1 MKPAT
6 AQTNSRLDYNRASNT
21 LQKDPSSRLRQ
32 FVVCSIQKIHPP
44 CHLRSMLLEEPDGN
58 GHKRLCTAS
67 DLVKHSLNIFKKRPK
82 QSTVP
87 REIDCPQEHCKKHPR
102 SDIFPWTLLAVAG
115 PRRTRRAGHQDIH
128 RHGKIFQLDLGNVT
142 TLSQFDAF
150 QATLQSHQ
158 RIGQV
163 RQNVTA
169 VGQLVAD
176 THLLQKAT
184 TIVDPNAWGTHYQ
197 RSAKLAATQPF
208 HPFTWHME
216 TFKVTRS
223 KSFPS

>member
-32 FVVCSIQKIHPP
+32 FVVCSVQKIHPP

-102 SDIFPWTLLAVAG
+102 SDIFPGHFLPLLAQGGQGG
-115 PRRTRRAGHQDIH
+115 PAIKTSTGTVRSSSLIWVMSPLSPNLMPSRLPSKAISASDRLD
-128 RHGKIFQLDLGNVT
+128 KMSQL
-142 TLSQFDAF
+142 
-150 QATLQSHQ
+150 
-158 RIGQV
+158 
-163 RQNVTA
+163 
-169 VGQLVAD
+169 LVN
-176 THLLQKAT
+176 L
-184 TIVDPNAWGTHYQ
+184 
-197 RSAKLAATQPF
+197 
-208 HPFTWHME
+208 
-216 TFKVTRS
+216 
-223 KSFPS
+223 

>member
-115 PRRTRRAGHQDIH
+115 PKRTRRAGHQDIY
-128 RHGKIFQLDLGNVT
+128 RHSLNLMPSRLPSKAISASDRLDKMSQLLAN
-142 TLSQFDAF
+142 
-150 QATLQSHQ
+150 LQ
-158 RIGQV
+158 
-163 RQNVTA
+163 
-169 VGQLVAD
+169 
-176 THLLQKAT
+176 
-184 TIVDPNAWGTHYQ
+184 
-197 RSAKLAATQPF
+197 
-208 HPFTWHME
+208 
-216 TFKVTRS
+216 TFKVTGS